1 MSYEPTQANRQRRAI
16 GDSRGKTTA
25 RANNRE
31 LYRIHSENWPNLART
46 VIIRGRAFRANN
58 PAQVPTYYS
67 TASTAACARVG
78 RGDKKDSL
86 VTRFPT
92 TTTTSSRA
100 SEQAGERCG
109 WSAPLSRVLY
119 EPNTRDMTTTT
130 MRTRRVHTKL
140 GVLVRSLR

>member
-67 TASTAACARVG
+67 TAAAASARVG

-86 VTRFPT
+86 VTRFP
-92 TTTTSSRA
+92 TTTSSRA

-130 MRTRRVHTKL
+130 TTMRTRRVHTKL